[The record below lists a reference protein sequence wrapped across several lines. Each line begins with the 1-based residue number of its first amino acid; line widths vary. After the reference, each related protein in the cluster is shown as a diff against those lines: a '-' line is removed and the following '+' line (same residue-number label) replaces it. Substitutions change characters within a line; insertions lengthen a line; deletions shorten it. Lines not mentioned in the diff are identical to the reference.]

1 MGKDNLKRKTL
12 AVGIIVFLFIVS
24 SVTSMVFGFDAETK
38 DIDIELEAELA
49 NLRYLCTYP
58 DGFNEVEYESYKE
71 ELLNSYSK
79 DDTAVVEPVEAV
91 EPVESS
97 TVASGPMDSA
107 WPMYQ
112 HDAANTGFSSSPFP
126 DSLNLSYNLTY
137 EEIINSTF
145 WSFQS
150 SPIIANSKIFIAGGG
165 WTFETDII
173 ALDENNGSL
182 IWETDLPLNYSSTP
196 FIITNSPVVS
206 NGKVFVCYGSFV
218 SLLPQS
224 RIFALDENTG
234 EIIWENHFFTSS
246 HYSSITISN
255 DKVPISRLYVFDA
268 NNGDLIWRKTM
279 LGYFESTPVVSNNTV
294 FTTTSV
300 RSPMTIGFTV
310 PFFSGRARVYAFD
323 LNDGSKIWET
333 RVKGLAVLSSPAV
346 SNGKLLVPS
355 TIIGLFTWNRRVT
368 SLDVETGKEIW
379 HYQKRESVSNSG
391 WPTSISTPSVAYGK
405 IFINDA
411 SGFIIALDEE
421 TGEMLWESEIID
433 EVEAP
438 SMCAITPPV
447 IADDKVITASYENYM
462 IDDILFE
469 KSEIC
474 MFNVSNGEK
483 IWSVEFDDRE
493 GFIMCP
499 FALANGKLF
508 INTHN
513 SIYVYS

>member
-1 MGKDNLKRKTL
+1 
-12 AVGIIVFLFIVS
+12 
-24 SVTSMVFGFDAETK
+24 
-38 DIDIELEAELA
+38 
-49 NLRYLCTYP
+49 
-58 DGFNEVEYESYKE
+58 
-71 ELLNSYSK
+71 
-79 DDTAVVEPVEAV
+79 
-91 EPVESS
+91 
-97 TVASGPMDSA
+97 MDSA

-112 HDAANTGFSSSPFP
+112 HDAENTGFSSSPFP

-150 SPIIANSKIFIAGGG
+150 SPIVANGKIFIAGGG

-196 FIITNSPVVS
+196 FINTNSPVVS
-206 NGKVFVCYGSFV
+206 NGKVFTCYGSLF
-218 SLLPQS
+218 SFLPQS

-234 EIIWENHFFTSS
+234 EIIWEKHFFTSS
-246 HYSSITISN
+246 SYPSITISN
-255 DKVPISRLYVFDA
+255 DKVIVGGHFTNIIPISRLYVFDA

-294 FTTTSV
+294 FTATSCKT
-300 RSPMTIGFTV
+300 PMTIGFNA

-323 LNDGSKIWET
+323 LNDGSKIWDT
-333 RVKGLAVLSSPAV
+333 RVKGHVILSSPTV

-355 TIIGLFTWNRRVT
+355 TNIIGLLIWNREVT
-368 SLDVETGKEIW
+368 SLDVKTGEEIW
-379 HYQKRESVSNSG
+379 HYHIKQNANNSC
-391 WPTSISTPSVAYGK
+391 WPASISTPSVAYGK

-411 SGFIIALDEE
+411 SGFIIALDED

-433 EVEAP
+433 EVEGP
-438 SMCAITPPV
+438 SMCASVPPV
-447 IADDKVITASYENYM
+447 IADHKVITASYENYM
-462 IDDILFE
+462 IDNILFE

-508 INTHN
+508 INTDN